1 LGRLFGDA
9 SFISKPFADASTH
22 RRKGGL
28 RVILYK

>member
-1 LGRLFGDA
+1 VGSLLLDA